1 MAEVFAARFELVE
14 PIADGGMGSV
24 WVVRDLRDEHLYAGK
39 LLRQSDSSALLR
51 FMREQST
58 RIQHPHVVTPLSWAG
73 EDDRVLFTMP
83 LVRGGSVA
91 TLIGDHGGLPPA
103 WTGAVLDQV
112 LDALEAVH
120 AAGLVH
126 RDVKPANVLLHA
138 TGTGP
143 PHVLLADFGVAA
155 RLDEP
160 RLTRASQIVGSP
172 GYLAPEQLAGAD
184 PDPRQDVYAV
194 GMVGLEMVTGAR
206 PPGSVAEAREVR
218 RTQPDQAALV
228 DLLLSATDHDPAQR
242 PGVSELRVRL
252 RELRLGTPGPE
263 VEVFDHVATGPTTPP
278 PTSPPP
284 VPTRVR
290 TSDGREPP
298 TGQRRDRIA
307 GLVLL
312 VVALACLVGAG
323 FVLLG

>member
-24 WVVRDLRDEHLYAGK
+24 WVVRDLRDGELYAGK
-39 LLRQSDSSALLR
+39 LLRHSDSSALLR
-51 FMREQST
+51 FMREQGT
-58 RIQHPHVVTPLSWAG
+58 RVQHPHVVTPLSWAG

-91 TLIGDHGGLPPA
+91 TLIGDHGRLPPE
-103 WTGAVLDQV
+103 WTGALLDQ
-112 LDALEAVH
+112 LLAALAAVH

-126 RDVKPANVLLHA
+126 RDVKPANVLLRA

-143 PHVLLADFGVAA
+143 PFVLLADFGIAA

-194 GMVGLEMVTGAR
+194 GMVGLEMVTGLR
-206 PPGSVAEAREVR
+206 PPRSVAEAADVR
-218 RTQPDQAALV
+218 RAESSQAGLV
-228 DLLLSATDHDPAQR
+228 DLLLTAAAPDPADR
-242 PGVSELRVRL
+242 PGVAELRSRL
-252 RELRLGTPGPE
+252 RALGLGPVGPD
-263 VEVFDHVATGPTTPP
+263 VEVFDQFGAQPP
-278 PTSPPP
+278 PAPSIPA
-284 VPTRVR
+284 
-290 TSDGREPP
+290 SGA
-298 TGQRRDRIA
+298 RRDRIL
-307 GLVLL
+307 GLALL
-312 VVALACLVGAG
+312 LVALACVIGA
-323 FVLLG
+323 FVVLLG